1 MVLYKTT
8 WLKTDIN
15 NKTMREPFKLRSG
28 NKTSFKM
35 MGSSPV
41 KKLVGKQKN
50 IDVNNNNRIDA
61 QDFEMLRQKDYI
73 AEVCYD
79 LDSAISVIE
88 TYMGGFIKWE

>member
-1 MVLYKTT
+1 
-8 WLKTDIN
+8 
-15 NKTMREPFKLRSG
+15 MREPFKLRSG

-61 QDFEMLRQKDYI
+61 QDFEMLRQKDSP
-73 AEVCYD
+73 AE
-79 LDSAISVIE
+79 LDEKASPAKIFSKLLKKGTKRKLERI
-88 TYMGGFIKWE
+88 